1 MTHYHWSNPIRV
13 PPTDAPTLDERTHT
27 PDPAAVER
35 LRALMAQQR
44 ADRERERQE
53 RQEAAA
59 KTAAALRA
67 RRQAKTAPPPVEKP
81 KPEPKVAPTPRKPA
95 PPKPPRPPRV
105 AKTRPAKKGRVY
117 QRELSREQAEA
128 LHARRMAGEGPVEV
142 AAAAGVSERTLT
154 RTFRFYGLPHIPR
167 PHHGPPRRVDDT
179 RAPAL
184 YARYLAGERT
194 ADMAAELG
202 VSRQTVLR
210 TFCRAGCM
218 EEVKRRPIQRCTLT
232 DDQLAAA
239 DAAQRAGQSYCK
251 LADELGVPRS
261 TLRAH
266 VKAYRARLE
275 VSR

>member
-1 MTHYHWSNPIRV
+1 MTHYQWANPIRV
-13 PPTDAPTLDERTHT
+13 PTGDAPTLAERTHT
-27 PDPAAVER
+27 PDPAAVAR
-35 LRALMAQQR
+35 LNALMAQQR
-44 ADRERERQE
+44 ADRERQQRE

-67 RRQAKTAPPPVEKP
+67 RRQAKAAPPPVEKP
-81 KPEPKVAPTPRKPA
+81 KPEPKPAPVLRKAA
-95 PPKPPRPPRV
+95 PPKPPRPPRI
-105 AKTRPAKKGRVY
+105 AKKGRVY

-239 DAAQRAGQSYCK
+239 DAAQRAGQSYYK
-251 LADELGVPRS
+251 LADALGVPRS

-275 VSR
+275 ASQ